1 MKTHRNRF
9 LAMAVIGIV
18 AIAAFAGQT
27 AAQSN
32 SAWGSFT
39 LPYEVNWKGV
49 VLPAG
54 DYTFSLKTRA
64 LPAMLDVRGP
74 NGRAFIMATVL
85 DEKKADH
92 QNSSL
97 TIEGRGGTRFVR
109 EMYLADIDLRI
120 CYSIP
125 RAPQNEKELAQ
136 GPATTEH
143 VAVSIGK

>member
-9 LAMAVIGIV
+9 LAMAVIGLV
-18 AIAAFAGQT
+18 AIGTFVSQA

-32 SAWGSFT
+32 VSSGSFT
-39 LPYEVNWKGV
+39 LPYQVNWQGV

-54 DYTFSLKTRA
+54 DYTFSLKSRA
-64 LPAMLDVRGP
+64 LPILLDVRGP
-74 NGRAFIMATVL
+74 NGRAYIMATVR
-85 DEKKADH
+85 DQNKAD
-92 QNSSL
+92 QRSSL

-125 RAPQNEKELAQ
+125 KVPKSEKELAQ

-143 VAVSIGK
+143 VAVSIGR

>member
-9 LAMAVIGIV
+9 LAMAAIGIV
-18 AIAAFAGQT
+18 AIGTFVSQT
-27 AAQSN
+27 AAQTN

-54 DYTFSLKTRA
+54 NYTFSLKTRA

-74 NGRAFIMATVL
+74 NRRAFIMATVL

-120 CYSIP
+120 CYAIP
-125 RAPQNEKELAQ
+125 KAPQNEKELAQ

>member
-9 LAMAVIGIV
+9 LAMAVIGLV
-18 AIAAFAGQT
+18 AIGTFVSQA

-32 SAWGSFT
+32 VSSGSFT
-39 LPYEVNWKGV
+39 LPYQVNWQGV

-54 DYTFSLKTRA
+54 DYTFSLKSRA
-64 LPAMLDVRGP
+64 LPTLLDVRGP
-74 NGRAFIMATVL
+74 NGRAYIMATVL
-85 DEKKADH
+85 DQNKAD
-92 QNSSL
+92 QRSSL

-125 RAPQNEKELAQ
+125 KVPKSEKELAQ

-143 VAVSIGK
+143 VAVSIGR